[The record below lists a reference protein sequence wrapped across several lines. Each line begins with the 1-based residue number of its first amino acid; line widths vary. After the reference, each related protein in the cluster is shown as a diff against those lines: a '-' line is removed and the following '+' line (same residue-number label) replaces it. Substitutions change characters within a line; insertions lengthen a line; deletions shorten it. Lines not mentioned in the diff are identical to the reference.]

1 MMKGKFFTVT
11 LTIFLITLVILGGLY
26 TEADAQVYEDYID
39 QRNELQNYKALVYQ
53 INNAQKN
60 IVLHF
65 LNGER
70 STFNFNED
78 LIIFEDKEEI
88 DLAELN
94 VGDALIASIDPD
106 QKIKFLEK
114 IDYSL
119 ENIKDLSDL
128 GYGNDITIYG
138 TNINQ
143 DIFFPFSE
151 NMDKEQMQFDLNLEY
166 SRFIEPDSKIVI
178 KLEDEEIYLNTISE
192 LNKDMVSE
200 GIYSSKISLNL
211 SRYINNGD
219 LNDKVI
225 KISILADLK
234 TRLNRCEEVNSDVFF
249 FRIKNNS
256 KLRSRNKAFF
266 NYNIADFLNYKFNKV
281 NIHLPE
287 ELSSEIAES
296 YLKLNL
302 FLDRNFAKL
311 EKNLFFDSDYKA
323 DEIISRDFKTANI
336 FIKEGNQI
344 ELDKNFNLSLG
355 SQAAD
360 SFISRVRTL
369 YLNDEMKVI
378 DFNED
383 EKKLRQLSLSE
394 LGYNSLVFNGIGE
407 IERNISFSSADL
419 GSNPEELEFY
429 INSEYTAPINNQST
443 DKDNSYLKIYFNG
456 QLIRAHQ
463 LDYSGRID
471 NLHLDL
477 PLYLFEQ
484 ENNLKL
490 VYSYYPLGRDC
501 AADGQDFEAVI
512 SPNSYLNIKGEKV
525 DDVITFNNLLN
536 NFYGNGRIMLDVDN
550 KELSLKYAAKVIS
563 SYRKLD
569 SRSLN
574 LNVDFVNNDYEFK
587 IGDSFRWAIAVLPA
601 YQDYSIQNLVKINEG
616 EVNLQQDS
624 NEFVFE
630 GKSPNKSAAWQLDKI
645 DAKPFSLITTSDL
658 SQESLVALEL
668 LSEKISNVDYYR
680 NLNGTLLLSSGG
692 RLTDFAADDYETIK
706 ADQRNFLVNIYKNYK
721 VQLFISFI
729 ILIIILAYLAYLKLA
744 QKPEEK

>member
-1 MMKGKFFTVT
+1 MRKINSKVI
-11 LTIFLITLVILGGLY
+11 LTIFLITLVISVGLF
-26 TEADAQVYEDYID
+26 TEADAQSYEDYIE
-39 QRNELQNYKALVYQ
+39 QRNDFKSYKAVVYQ
-53 INNAQKN
+53 INAAQKS

-78 LIIFEDKEEI
+78 LIIFDNKKEL

-94 VGDALIASIDPD
+94 AGDALIVSFDSD
-106 QKIKFLEK
+106 QRIRFLER
-114 IDYSL
+114 IYYNL
-119 ENIKDLSDL
+119 ENIRDLSDL
-128 GYGNDITIYG
+128 GYGNDIIIYG
-138 TNINQ
+138 TDISQ
-143 DIFFPFSE
+143 EIFFPFNE
-151 NMDKEQMQFDLNLEY
+151 NMNNEQMQFDLNFEY
-166 SRFIEPDSKIVI
+166 SRFVEPDSKIII

-192 LNKDMVSE
+192 LNKEMISE
-200 GIYSSKISLNL
+200 GIYSSKIRLDL

-234 TRLNRCEEVNSDVFF
+234 TNLNRCEEVNSDVFF

-256 KLRSRNKAFF
+256 KLRSRNKPYF
-266 NYNIADFLNYKFNKV
+266 NYNISDFLNYKFNKI
-281 NIHLPE
+281 NIHLPS
-287 ELSSEIAES
+287 ELSPEIAES

-302 FLDRNFAKL
+302 FLDRNFAEIEKKL
-311 EKNLFFDSDYKA
+311 LFDSSYKS
-323 DEIISRDFKTANI
+323 DQIISKDFKTANI
-336 FIKEGNQI
+336 FITESNQI
-344 ELDKNFNLSLG
+344 ELDRNFNLSLG
-355 SQAAD
+355 SKAAD

-394 LGYNSLVFNGIGE
+394 LGFNSLVFNGIGE
-407 IERNISFSSADL
+407 IEKNISFSSADL
-419 GSNPEELEFY
+419 GFNPEELELY
-429 INSEYTAPINNQST
+429 INSEYTAPINNQAA

-463 LDYSGRID
+463 LDYSGFID

-484 ENNLKL
+484 ENNLKFI
-490 VYSYYPLGRDC
+490 YSYYPLGRDC
-501 AADGQDFEAVI
+501 AADGQDFEALI
-512 SPNSYLNIKGEKV
+512 SPDSYLDIKGEKV

-536 NFYGNGRIMLDVDN
+536 NFYGNGKVMLDIDN
-550 KELSLKYAAKVIS
+550 KELSLKHAAQVIS
-563 SYRKLD
+563 AYRKLD

-574 LNVDFVNNDYEFK
+574 LNVDFVKNDHQFE
-587 IGDSFRWAIAVLPA
+587 IGDSFRWGIAVLPA
-601 YQDYSIQNLVKINEG
+601 YQDYSIQSLVKINDG
-616 EVNLQQDS
+616 ELNLQQDS
-624 NEFVFE
+624 NEIVFE
-630 GKSPNKSAAWQLDKI
+630 GKSLNKSAAWQLDKI

-658 SQESLVALEL
+658 SQESLSALEL
-668 LSEKISNVDYYR
+668 LSEKISNVDFYR
-680 NLNGTLLLSSGG
+680 SLNGTLLFSSGG

-706 ADQRNFLVNIYKNYK
+706 ADQRSLLVNIYKEYK
-721 VQLFISFI
+721 IQLFIAFI
-729 ILIIILAYLAYLKLA
+729 ILIIILAYLAYIKLA

>member
-1 MMKGKFFTVT
+1 MKGKFFRVT
-11 LTIFLITLVILGGLY
+11 LTIFLITLVILGGLF
-26 TEADAQVYEDYID
+26 TEVDAQAYEDYID

-53 INNAQKN
+53 INTAQES
-60 IVLHF
+60 IGLHF

-78 LIIFEDKEEI
+78 LIIFEDKEESE
-88 DLAELN
+88 LAELI
-94 VGDALIASIDPD
+94 VGDALIASIDSG
-106 QKIKFLEK
+106 QEIKFLEK
-114 IDYSL
+114 IDYTL

-138 TNINQ
+138 TDIAQ

-166 SRFIEPDSKIVI
+166 SRFIEPDSKIII
-178 KLEDEEIYLNTISE
+178 KLEDEEIYLNNISE
-192 LNKDMVSE
+192 LNKDRVSE

-211 SRYINNGD
+211 SRYINKGD

-249 FRIKNNS
+249 FRIKNDS

-281 NIHLPE
+281 NIYLPE
-287 ELSSEIAES
+287 EFSPEFAES

-311 EKNLFFDSDYKA
+311 EKNIFFNKDYKA
-323 DEIISRDFKTANI
+323 DEVISRDFKTANI
-336 FIKEGNQI
+336 FIKEGNQV
-344 ELDKNFNLSLG
+344 ELDKNFNLILG
-355 SQAAD
+355 SEAAD
-360 SFISRVRTL
+360 SFIGRVRSL

-378 DFNED
+378 EFNE
-383 EKKLRQLSLSE
+383 EQKNLRQLSLSE
-394 LGYNSLVFNGIGE
+394 LGFNSLVFNGIGE
-407 IERNISFSSADL
+407 IEENISFSSADL
-419 GSNPEELEFY
+419 GSNPEELELY
-429 INSEYTAPINNQST
+429 INSDYTAPMNNQRT

-484 ENNLKL
+484 ENNLKF

-512 SPNSYLNIKGEKV
+512 SPDSYLNIKGEKV

-536 NFYGNGRIMLDVDN
+536 NFYGNGRVMLDVDN
-550 KELSLKYAAKVIS
+550 KELSLKHAAKVIS

-574 LNVDFVNNDYEFK
+574 LNVDFVNNDHEFE
-587 IGDSFRWAIAVLPA
+587 IGDSFSWAIAVLPA
-601 YQDYSIQNLVKINEG
+601 YQDYSIQSLVKINEG

-630 GKSPNKSAAWQLDKI
+630 GKSLNKSAAWQLDKI

-658 SQESLVALEL
+658 SQESLAALEL
-668 LSEKISNVDYYR
+668 LSEKISDVDYYR
-680 NLNGTLLLSSGG
+680 SLNGTLLLSSGG

-706 ADQRNFLVNIYKNYK
+706 ADQKNLLVNIYKDYK
-721 VQLFISFI
+721 VQLFIAFI
-729 ILIIILAYLAYLKLA
+729 ILIIILAYLAYIKLA

>member
-1 MMKGKFFTVT
+1 MSKNLFKITFI
-11 LTIFLITLVILGGLY
+11 IFLSAFLISVGLFAEV
-26 TEADAQVYEDYID
+26 EAQSYEDYID
-39 QRNELQNYKALVYQ
+39 QKNEFQNYKALVYQ
-53 INNAQKN
+53 INTAQES

-70 STFNFNED
+70 SSFKVNED
-78 LIIFEDKEEI
+78 LLLFDNKEEI

-94 VGDALIASIDPD
+94 VGDAIIASLDST

-114 IDYSL
+114 IDYTL

-128 GYGNDITIYG
+128 GYQNDITIYG
-138 TNINQ
+138 TDIAQ
-143 DIFFPFSE
+143 DIFFPFTE

-166 SRFIEPDSKIVI
+166 SRFIEPDSNIII
-178 KLEDEEIYLNTISE
+178 KLEDEEIYLNAISE
-192 LNKDMVSE
+192 LNKEMISE
-200 GIYSSKISLNL
+200 GIYSSKISLDL
-211 SRYINNGD
+211 GRYINNGD

-234 TRLNRCEEVNSDVFF
+234 TRLNRCEEANSDVFF

-256 KLRSRNKAFF
+256 RLRSRNKTYF
-266 NYNIADFLNYKFNKV
+266 NYNIADFLNFRFDKA
-281 NIHLPE
+281 NIFLPE
-287 ELSSEIAES
+287 ELNAEIAES

-311 EKNLFFDSDYKA
+311 EKNIFFNRDYKT
-323 DEIISRDFKTANI
+323 DEVISRDFKTANI
-336 FIKEGNQI
+336 FIQEGNQI
-344 ELDKNFNLSLG
+344 ELDKNFNLILG
-355 SQAAD
+355 SIAAD
-360 SFISRVRTL
+360 SFISRVRSL
-369 YLNDEMKVI
+369 YLNDEMEVI
-378 DFNED
+378 EFNKEQ
-383 EKKLRQLSLSE
+383 KNQKQLSLSE
-394 LGYNSLVFNGIGE
+394 LGFNSLVFNGIGE
-407 IERNISFSSADL
+407 IEENISFSSADL
-419 GSNPEELEFY
+419 GTNPEELELY
-429 INSEYTAPINNQST
+429 INSDYTAPINNQRA

-463 LDYSGRID
+463 LDYSGRVD

-477 PLYLFEQ
+477 PNYLFEQ
-484 ENNLKL
+484 ENNLKF

-512 SPNSYLNIKGEKV
+512 SPDSYLNINGEKV

-536 NFYGNGRIMLDVDN
+536 NFYGNGKVMLDIDN
-550 KELSLKYAAKVIS
+550 KELSLKHAARVIS
-563 SYRKLD
+563 AYRKLD

-574 LNVDFVNNDYEFK
+574 LNVEFVNNEHQFE

-601 YQDYSIQNLVKINEG
+601 YQDYSIQSLVKINEG

-645 DAKPFSLITTSDL
+645 DAKPFSLITTADL
-658 SQESLVALEL
+658 SQESLAALEL

-680 NLNGTLLLSSGG
+680 SLNGTLLFSSGG

-706 ADQRNFLVNIYKNYK
+706 ADQRSQLVNIYKEYK
-721 VQLFISFI
+721 VQLFIAFV
-729 ILIIILAYLAYLKLA
+729 ILIIIFSYLIYIKLA